1 MVPFIVIEGIDGS
14 GKGTQV
20 ELLGKRLEEAGVDV
34 MLTFEPTRGP
44 IGEIIR
50 DHMRDPSLDDRSLA
64 LLFAADRIEHIEKEI
79 SPALLSGRT
88 GISDWYAYS
97 SIAYQGQTVDP
108 GWVGMIN
115 SDALRPDLVVI
126 LDMGSSEVRR
136 RIQDRGTTDCFE
148 EDLDETALAPL
159 PPDVGS
165 ADPLPLD
172 MGPVDC
178 QSSPEIG
185 CDVPGSK
192 PGLPR
197 WTFFGLPGM
206 FVNLRVQVPY
216 PT

>member
-88 GISDWYAYS
+88 VISDRYAYS

-148 EDLDETALAPL
+148 EDLIFLEGVRNLFLSMSGGEHL
-159 PPDVGS
+159 PENLMTRFLVLDATQDPERISEIMWDVVS
-165 ADPLPLD
+165 SICLP
-172 MGPVDC
+172 
-178 QSSPEIG
+178 
-185 CDVPGSK
+185 
-192 PGLPR
+192 
-197 WTFFGLPGM
+197 
-206 FVNLRVQVPY
+206 
-216 PT
+216 

>member
-50 DHMRDPSLDDRSLA
+50 GHMKGPFLDDRSLA
-64 LLFAADRIEHIEKEI
+64 LLFAADRIEHIEKEV

-88 GISDWYAYS
+88 VISDRYAYS

-148 EDLDETALAPL
+148 EDLIFLEGVRNMFLSMSGGEHL
-159 PPDVGS
+159 PENLMTRFLVLD
-165 ADPLPLD
+165 ATEDPERISEIMWNVVSSICLP
-172 MGPVDC
+172 
-178 QSSPEIG
+178 
-185 CDVPGSK
+185 
-192 PGLPR
+192 
-197 WTFFGLPGM
+197 
-206 FVNLRVQVPY
+206 
-216 PT
+216 